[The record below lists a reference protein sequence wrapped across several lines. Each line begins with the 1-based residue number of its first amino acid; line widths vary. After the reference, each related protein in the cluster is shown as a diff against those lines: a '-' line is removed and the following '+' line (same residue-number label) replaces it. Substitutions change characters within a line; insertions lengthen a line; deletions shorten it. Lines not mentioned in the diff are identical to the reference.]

1 VLGETNATSVDVDPD
16 LQFTSHL
23 HSTSVG
29 APASSLL
36 NANIT
41 SMVVSGSDTAFE
53 LTITVAAGG
62 LAANVKAGTLTFA
75 AAYTG
80 AALPKVYLIDQ
91 TSQAGLAIVNSYVM
105 AGQTNAAFDLAFD
118 QALVAGVYKID
129 VLVIGRV

>member
-1 VLGETNATSVDVDPD
+1 
-16 LQFTSHL
+16 
-23 HSTSVG
+23 
-29 APASSLL
+29 
-36 NANIT
+36 
-41 SMVVSGSDTAFE
+41 MVVSGSDTAFE